1 MEAEGGVAVAGVEV
15 CYGADQEGVWGR
27 CVLRLYFSRVCSA
40 VPPPA
45 SQGAA
50 LAGEAAAE
58 QHEQGQGRHRRHQDV
73 EPALG
78 LQLGP
83 TSTQAAEEQNILE
96 PLGLARLVSVNDDNR
111 GGESQEL
118 HL

>member
-1 MEAEGGVAVAGVEV
+1 MEPKGGVAVPCVKV
-15 CYGADQEGVWGR
+15 RYGADQEGVWGR
-27 CVLRLYFSRVCSA
+27 GVLRLYFSRVCSA

-73 EPALG
+73 EPALC

-111 GGESQEL
+111 EGESQEL